1 MAGLSPLLPTD
12 PVSVGPYRLEGRLGA
27 GGQGTVYLGGD
38 ENGRRV
44 AVKLLHAHLIIQEA
58 ARTRFLDEVELAKR
72 VAPFCTAQVLDSGVL
87 DGRPYL
93 VSEYVDG
100 PSLQASVRDSGI
112 RGGAALERLAL
123 NTVTA
128 LAAIHRA
135 DVVHR
140 DFKPGNVILGPDGPV
155 VIDFGIARALDLS
168 QSLTGSQAVGTPGY
182 TAPEHLRGE
191 ETGPAADLFAWGAT
205 MAYAATGKTAFGGAS
220 FSAVMYSVLHG
231 EPHLDGLDGRLE
243 AIVRA
248 CLEKDPAKR
257 PTAVEVGDRLR
268 ALPAPAWQ
276 NGVVPSPG
284 PRDDERERSGGYP
297 TVPGGHRHRNRIS
310 AAALA
315 MLVLVGVVYFAVPTL
330 RPQQSA
336 ELSGT
341 SPSVTLKPS
350 DPAVPE
356 GEQAVAMPSPTK
368 TPRASKTPKNRNSPR
383 NPDGTPR
390 PGSTESPAAE
400 KPSSPKPSSSTS
412 QPPPADQPP
421 PVNQPPPADPKTL
434 GTVTT
439 KDMAQ
444 YCSAHGY
451 PVYFYLNGALTCQGK
466 GSTTTDVTAVCRW
479 RFPGEPNVRANGTTC
494 VSYP

>member
-1 MAGLSPLLPTD
+1 MAGPSPLLPSD
-12 PVSVGPYRLEGRLGA
+12 PASVGPYLIEGRLGV

-38 ENGRRV
+38 ESGRRV
-44 AVKLLHAHLIIQEA
+44 AVKLLHAHLITQET
-58 ARTRFLDEVELAKR
+58 ARARFLDEVELAKR

-87 DGRPYL
+87 NGQPYL

-100 PSLQASVRDSGI
+100 PSLQASVRDTGV

-128 LAAIHRA
+128 LAAIHQA
-135 DVVHR
+135 GVVHR

-191 ETGPAADLFAWGAT
+191 ESGPAADLFAWGAT
-205 MAYAATGKTAFGGAS
+205 IAYAATGRNAFGGTS
-220 FSAVMYSVLHG
+220 FSAVMYSVLHA

-243 AIVRA
+243 TIVRA
-248 CLEKDPAKR
+248 CLEKDPAER

-276 NGVVPSPG
+276 TGGGPPPL
-284 PRDDERERSGGYP
+284 PRDDERERSGGDP
-297 TVPGGHRHRNRIS
+297 TAPGRHRHRNRIS

-315 MLVLVGVVYFAVPTL
+315 MLALVGAVYFAVPNL
-330 RPQQSA
+330 LPQKSV
-336 ELSGT
+336 EPSGA
-341 SPSVTLKPS
+341 SPGATLKPS
-350 DPAVPE
+350 DPASPE
-356 GEQAVAMPSPTK
+356 GEEAAAMPSPTK
-368 TPRASKTPKNRNSPR
+368 APGASKSPQNKDSPQ
-383 NPDGTPR
+383 NPDSKPKPSGTGP
-390 PGSTESPAAE
+390 PATK

-412 QPPPADQPP
+412 EPPQASRPPPANPR
-421 PVNQPPPADPKTL
+421 TL
-434 GTVTT
+434 GTVTM

-444 YCSAHGY
+444 YCTAHGY
-451 PVYFYLNGALTCQGK
+451 PVYFYLNGALTCQGN

-479 RFPGEPNVRANGTTC
+479 RFPGEPNVRAEGTTC
-494 VSYP
+494 ISYP

>member
-1 MAGLSPLLPTD
+1 MSPLLPTD
-12 PVSVGPYRLEGRLGA
+12 PANVGPYPLEGRLGA

-38 ENGRRV
+38 ESGRRV
-44 AVKLLHAHLIIQEA
+44 AVKLLHAHLIVQEV
-58 ARTRFLDEVELAKR
+58 ARIRFLDEVELAKR

-87 DGRPYL
+87 NGQPYL

-100 PSLQASVRDSGI
+100 PSLQASVRDAGV

-128 LAAIHRA
+128 LAAIHQA
-135 DVVHR
+135 GVVHR

-168 QSLTGSQAVGTPGY
+168 RSLTGSQAVGTPGY

-191 ETGPAADLFAWGAT
+191 ESGPAADLFAWGAT
-205 MAYAATGKTAFGGAS
+205 MAYAATGKNAFSGTS

-276 NGVVPSPG
+276 TGGGPPPG
-284 PRDDERERSGGYP
+284 LRGDGQERSGGHP
-297 TVPGGHRHRNRIS
+297 AVPGRHRHRNRIS

-315 MLVLVGVVYFAVPTL
+315 MLVLVGAVYFAVPNL
-330 RPQQSA
+330 LPEKSA
-336 ELSGT
+336 EPSGA
-341 SPSVTLKPS
+341 SPGVALNPS
-350 DPAVPE
+350 DPAGSE
-356 GEQAVAMPSPTK
+356 EEAVAMPSPTK
-368 TPRASKTPKNRNSPR
+368 TPRASKSPEDRDGTR
-383 NPDGTPR
+383 NPDVAPKPSGTR
-390 PGSTESPAAE
+390 PPATE

-412 QPPPADQPP
+412 EPPPANPP
-421 PVNQPPPADPKTL
+421 PPSHPKTL

-444 YCSAHGY
+444 YCTARGY
-451 PVYFYLNGALTCQGK
+451 PVYFYLNGTLTCQGD

-479 RFPGEPNVRANGTTC
+479 RFPGEPDVRAEGTTC
-494 VSYP
+494 VSRP